1 MHLTAHPSD
10 RHRLRRRAA
19 AGFTLLEVIAAMA
32 LIMFLVGGVYGIAD
46 GTLRLSAAMS
56 HARILEARLT
66 SFTNQWR
73 ACLENLPPDAK
84 LSSGEKSGAP
94 CLLIE
99 NCGTPFAW
107 SRAALAAAAV
117 EFALM
122 DSGPAGASLVI
133 RHLKRPE
140 RATTGEDY
148 VVIAELPLLEGLG
161 AASWEF
167 YDASADQWVAEWRD
181 ESRRPLFLKMKW
193 TMMGG
198 PASHEALFWIAD
210 GQPAPAVPPAAAPAT

>member
-1 MHLTAHPSD
+1 
-10 RHRLRRRAA
+10 
-19 AGFTLLEVIAAMA
+19 MA

-56 HARILEARLT
+56 SARITEARLT

-73 ACLENLPPDAK
+73 TCLENLPPETK
-84 LSSGEKSGAP
+84 LTSGEKSGAP
-94 CLLIE
+94 HLLLE

-117 EFALM
+117 EFAVM
-122 DSGPAGASLVI
+122 DAGPTGANLVI

-140 RATTGEDY
+140 RATTVSEY
-148 VVIAELPLLEGLG
+148 YVIAELPLLEGIK

-167 YDASADQWVAEWRD
+167 YDATADQWVAEWKD
-181 ESRRPLFLKMKW
+181 EARRPLFLKMEW
-193 TMMGG
+193 TMVGEG
-198 PASHEALFWIAD
+198 TPHEALFWIAD
-210 GQPAPAVPPAAAPAT
+210 GQPAPAAPPAATPAT

>member
-1 MHLTAHPSD
+1 MRLRVPPSD
-10 RHRLRRRAA
+10 RHRRRAA

-56 HARILEARLT
+56 NARLTEARLT

-73 ACLENLPPDAK
+73 ACLENLPPETK
-84 LSSGEKSGAP
+84 LTSGEKSGAP
-94 CLLIE
+94 YLLLE

-107 SRAALAAAAV
+107 SRAAMAAAAV
-117 EFALM
+117 EFAVM
-122 DSGPAGASLVI
+122 DAGPAGTQLVI

-140 RATTGEDY
+140 RATTGGEY
-148 VVIAELPLLEGLG
+148 YVIAEIPLLEGIK

-167 YDASADQWVAEWRD
+167 YDATADQWVSEWKD
-181 ESRRPLFLKMKW
+181 EMRRPLFLKMNW
-193 TMMGG
+193 SMTGEG
-198 PASHEALFWIAD
+198 APHEALFWIAD
-210 GQPAPAVPPAAAPAT
+210 SQAVPAVPPAATPAT